1 MMSPVYM
8 ENLQNEIGG
17 YSSKMSVD
25 NAIRSLGGESVDNAY
40 PNGANAYPN
49 VDTRSLGG
57 GPVDNAYPNGANI
70 YPNVDTRSLVN
81 EAQDN
86 AMKALGD

>member
-1 MMSPVYM
+1 MKNNFVATFILLAAGLVFNDVASVHGKPTKRDRR
-8 ENLQNEIGG
+8 LQQQDE
-17 YSSKMSVD
+17 SVD
-25 NAIRSLGGESVDNAY
+25 NAIRSLGGES
-40 PNGANAYPN
+40 
-49 VDTRSLGG
+49 
-57 GPVDNAYPNGANI
+57 VDNAYPNGANI